1 MFSDIRGL
9 FQILDNDGPIA
20 RTAPAPYP
28 IIDCEKMSAKGL
40 TCNAVI
46 QSSMEP
52 PGNNQCGT
60 WSGVEFQA
68 PCVPRPLDTVAV
80 SSMEPPGNNQCGTW
94 SGVEF
99 QAP

>member
-40 TCNAVI
+40 TCNAV
-46 QSSMEP
+46 SR
-52 PGNNQCGT
+52 QCLERPEAGLHWT
-60 WSGVEFQA
+60 GGLGKGLRYCLIAGQA
-68 PCVPRPLDTVAV
+68 KVVRVAGCWLRGA
-80 SSMEPPGNNQCGTW
+80 SCEA
-94 SGVEF
+94 EH
-99 QAP
+99 